1 MALIEIKRDPS
12 ERDIRQFSFLWLP
25 AICLVLG
32 GLAVYRIN
40 GWAAAGGL
48 AVVAALSI
56 VLGAIRPRWMRAVFL
71 GWMWAAFPI
80 GWLVSHV
87 LIAAIYFLLI
97 TPMALV
103 MRAVGR
109 DPLSRRFDR
118 EAKTYWVARR
128 QDTEP
133 GRHFRQF

>member
-12 ERDIRQFSFLWLP
+12 QRDVRQFSYYWLP
-25 AICLVLG
+25 AICFVLS
-32 GLAVYRIN
+32 GLAVYRFESWRTA
-40 GWAAAGGL
+40 GALAAVGG
-48 AVVAALSI
+48 LSI
-56 VLGAIRPRWMRAVFL
+56 VLGAIRPTWMRAVFL

-80 GWLVSHV
+80 GWLVSHA

-103 MRAVGR
+103 MRATGR

-118 EAKTYWVARR
+118 DAKSYWVPRPKES
-128 QDTEP
+128 DP
-133 GRHFRQF
+133 GRYFRQF

>member
-1 MALIEIKRDPS
+1 MALIEIKRDPT

-25 AICLVLG
+25 AICFVLG
-32 GLAVYRIN
+32 GLALYRFES
-40 GWAAAGGL
+40 WTAAGVL
-48 AVVAALSI
+48 AACGVLSI
-56 VLGAIRPRWMRAVFL
+56 VLGAIRPRVMRAVFL

-80 GWLVSHV
+80 GWLVSHL

-103 MRAVGR
+103 MRGVGR

-118 EAKTYWVARR
+118 DAKTYWVPRPPNS
-128 QDTEP
+128 DP
-133 GRHFRQF
+133 GRYFRQF